1 MKISNQVLESLI
13 TECRR
18 VAVRHGYDNLIDL
31 PLEWRPVAG
40 TCLLMAL
47 ATGTAIWPN
56 GPKATANAFIDA
68 YGAYYDARK
77 QLKYTGAAMQALRTV
92 TR

>member
-13 TECRR
+13 AECRS

-47 ATGTAIWPN
+47 ATGYAIWPS
-56 GPKATANAFIDA
+56 GGTATANTFIDA
-68 YGAYYDARK
+68 YGAYYDASN
-77 QLKYTGAAMQALRTV
+77 QLKYTGVAMQALRTV

>member
-18 VAVRHGYDNLIDL
+18 VAVRHGYDNFIDL
-31 PLEWRPVAG
+31 PLQWRPVAG
-40 TCLLMAL
+40 TCLLMEL
-47 ATGTAIWPN
+47 ATGYAIWPS
-56 GPKATANAFIDA
+56 GGTATINAFIDA
-68 YGAYYDARK
+68 YGAYYDAK
-77 QLKYTGAAMQALRTV
+77 NQLKYTSAAMQALRTV